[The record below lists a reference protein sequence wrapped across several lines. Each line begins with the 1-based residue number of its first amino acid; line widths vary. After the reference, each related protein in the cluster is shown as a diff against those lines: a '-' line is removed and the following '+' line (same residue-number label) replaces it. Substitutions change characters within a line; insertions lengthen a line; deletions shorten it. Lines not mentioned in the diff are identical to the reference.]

1 MDWAYKFSCLPFD
14 KQMRSLQRKMKDFQN
29 LYIVD
34 SKSLLIK
41 NYSTRFREYKP
52 EKKLQTN
59 NANLND
65 KRYIVKELFV
75 QKRTKVNIPELR
87 ILELEFLGL

>member
-1 MDWAYKFSCLPFD
+1 MLFLVTFLISGKPIDWAYKFSCLPFD

-41 NYSTRFREYKP
+41 NYSTRFREYKT
-52 EKKLQTN
+52 EKTTTN
-59 NANLND
+59 
-65 KRYIVKELFV
+65 
-75 QKRTKVNIPELR
+75 Q
-87 ILELEFLGL
+87 